1 MFPHTAWTEGADRAA
16 RFQHEAEMHRALA
29 AAGLGFPTRRA
40 VARVLRGAAEALAR
54 TADRLAPSHA
64 VTAPRHVRRPPAA
77 SA

>member
-1 MFPHTAWTEGADRAA
+1 MFPHTIWTEGAQHATRL
-16 RFQHEAEMHRALA
+16 QHEAETQRVLV
-29 AAGLGFPTRRA
+29 AAGLGFPTRHA

-64 VTAPRHVRRPPAA
+64 VKAPRSVRPPAA